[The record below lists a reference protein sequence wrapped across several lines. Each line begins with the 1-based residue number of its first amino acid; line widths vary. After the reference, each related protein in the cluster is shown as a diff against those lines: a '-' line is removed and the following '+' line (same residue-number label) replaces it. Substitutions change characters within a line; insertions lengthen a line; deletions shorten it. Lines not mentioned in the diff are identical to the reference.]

1 VARSVGL
8 VGAGNIGGRMA
19 RDLAAAGYRVTVLDP
34 SEQARAR
41 ATAAGAAVVDDLA
54 GLVDASEIILLSL
67 PNSDIVDEVVAG
79 GGGLLSLLP
88 PGRLV
93 VDMST
98 SLPARTLRLV
108 ELCGQAGVR
117 MIDAPITLGCP
128 HGMVIMVGGPR
139 EWYDEAK
146 PIFDVVGY
154 KSTLVGPH
162 GHGNITKLVQNMVA
176 GVNTAVVA
184 EATAYAAKAGV
195 DVGRM
200 VEALQE
206 TNAGPGAMSRMMR
219 REFGDG
225 GQLALHHKDLGYALE
240 SGGDVGA
247 VMPFTALLREVFG
260 DTLEHGDRRWA
271 QVGCVTYWERRM
283 NVEVTDTG
291 QAGSTAR
298 GR

>member
-1 VARSVGL
+1 VRPAVGL
-8 VGAGNIGGRMA
+8 IGAGNVGGRMA
-19 RDLAAAGYRVTVLDP
+19 KDLAGAGFRITVLDP
-34 SEQARAR
+34 AEEARAR
-41 ATAAGAAVVDDLA
+41 AQTVGAAVADDLA
-54 GLVDASEIILLSL
+54 GLVDASEIVLLSL

-79 GGGLLSLLP
+79 DGGLLSLLP
-88 PGRLV
+88 SGRLL

-98 SLPARTLRLV
+98 SSPARTLRLV
-108 ELCGQAGVR
+108 ELCERSGVR

-128 HGMVIMVGGPR
+128 HGMVIMVGGPQ
-139 EWYDEAK
+139 EWYEEAK

-154 KSTLVGPH
+154 KATLVGPH
-162 GHGNITKLVQNMVA
+162 GHGHITKLVQNMVA

-206 TNAGPGAMSRMMR
+206 TNAGPAAMSRMMR

-225 GQLALHHKDLGYALE
+225 GQLALHHKDLGYALQ
-240 SGGDVGA
+240 SGADVGA
-247 VMPFTALLREVFG
+247 VMPFTALLSEVFG
-260 DTLEHGDRRWA
+260 DTLEHGDKRWA

-283 NVEVTDTG
+283 DVEVTG
-291 QAGSTAR
+291 AE
-298 GR
+298 